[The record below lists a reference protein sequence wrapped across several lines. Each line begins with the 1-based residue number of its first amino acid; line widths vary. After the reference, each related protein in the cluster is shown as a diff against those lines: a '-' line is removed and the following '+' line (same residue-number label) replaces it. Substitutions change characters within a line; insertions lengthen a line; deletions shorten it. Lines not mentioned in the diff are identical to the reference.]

1 MSGKNT
7 RYATTVT
14 RVGEQVPAFIPEGIL
29 IFFAEGAPEEL
40 HFFSVLH
47 EPEVTTGGVQV
58 GDLVRLGDLELRVTA
73 VGDVLNEN
81 MVNLGHIDLK
91 ANGAETAPLAGD
103 LCVEAIPLTMIEP
116 GTRIVIEGPGP

>member
-1 MSGKNT
+1 MGAGQVK
-7 RYATTVT
+7 YATTIT

-47 EPEVTTGGVQV
+47 EPEVTTGGVEP

-73 VGDVLNEN
+73 VGDVLNDN

-91 ANGAETAPLAGD
+91 ANGADTAPLAGD
-103 LCVEAIPLTMIEP
+103 LCVEAVALEMVEP
-116 GTRIVIEGPGP
+116 GTRFVIEGSGP